1 MDDFKV
7 THGTVLCEKHFTA
20 ADIKR
25 NSNSW
30 RLVSGAVPS
39 QNLYQSSVTK
49 TKQKACKIPSS
60 LNQFM

>member
-1 MDDFKV
+1 MDGFKV

-25 NSNSW
+25 NPNCW

-39 QNLYQSSVTK
+39 QNLYQSSITK
-49 TKQKACKIPSS
+49 TKQKASKIPSS

>member
-1 MDDFKV
+1 MDGFKV

-25 NSNSW
+25 NPNCW

-49 TKQKACKIPSS
+49 TKQKACKI
-60 LNQFM
+60 